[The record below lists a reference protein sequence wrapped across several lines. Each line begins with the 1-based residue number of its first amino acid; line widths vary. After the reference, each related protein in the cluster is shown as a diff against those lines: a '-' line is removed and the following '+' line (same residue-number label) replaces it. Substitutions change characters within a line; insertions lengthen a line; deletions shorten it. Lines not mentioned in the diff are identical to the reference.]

1 MELLKIGEMAKINH
15 VSEQTLRLYDRLGIL
30 SPCARDEENGY
41 RYYDIRQSARLDMI
55 QYLKSMGMSLCD
67 VRDHLSGKDISAI
80 GKLLIKKNAQID
92 EEIRDLQC
100 QRRAIERAISNIH
113 RYESAPPDGTVILEH
128 IESRQVYCIDSRINF
143 YGSGIEIYEK
153 ILRELKNSIIAN
165 KLPQVYFSNA
175 GTILRKE
182 NLIQRKFIST
192 EVFVFVDSEFI
203 DKQHITEIPAKN
215 YLCIYCDAFDKEE
228 EYANRLLDS
237 IEEHGYL
244 IVGDYICEVL
254 AELPVLEKGGREMFL
269 RLQIPVAFK

>member
-1 MELLKIGEMAKINH
+1 VELLKIGEMAKMNH
-15 VSEQTLRLYDRLGIL
+15 VSEQTLRLYDRLGLL
-30 SPCARDEENGY
+30 SPCSRDEENGY

-80 GKLLIKKNAQID
+80 GGLLLRKNAQID
-92 EEIRDLQC
+92 EEIRNLQC
-100 QRRAIERAISNIH
+100 LRRAIERAISNIH
-113 RYESAPPDGTVILEH
+113 RYEAAPPDGTVILEH
-128 IESRQVYCIDSRINF
+128 IGSRQIYCIDSRINF

-182 NLIQRKFIST
+182 NLLQRKFVST

-203 DKQHITEIPAKN
+203 DRQHITELPAKN

-228 EYANRLLDS
+228 EYANRLIDC
-237 IEEHGYL
+237 IEEKGYL
-244 IVGDYICEVL
+244 IDGDYICEVL

-269 RLQIPVAFK
+269 RLQIPVAFR

>member
-1 MELLKIGEMAKINH
+1 MELLKIGEMAKINN

-30 SPCARDEENGY
+30 SPCARDGESGY

-67 VRDHLSGKDISAI
+67 ARDHLSGKDISAI
-80 GKLLIKKNAQID
+80 GKLLVRKNAQID
-92 EEIRDLQC
+92 EEIRSLQC
-100 QRRAIERAISNIH
+100 QKKAIERAISNIR
-113 RYESAPPDGTVILEH
+113 RYESAPPDGTIILEH
-128 IESRQVYCIDSRINF
+128 IESRQIYCIDSKINF

-182 NLIQRKFIST
+182 NLVQRKFIST

-203 DKQHITEIPAKN
+203 DMQHITEIPGKN
-215 YLCIYCDAFDKEE
+215 YLCIYCDAFEKEE

-237 IEEHGYL
+237 IEEKGYL
-244 IVGDYICEVL
+244 IDGDYVCEVL
-254 AELPVLEKGGREMFL
+254 AELPVLEKGGRDMFL
-269 RLQIPVAFK
+269 RLQIPVAFR

>member
-80 GKLLIKKNAQID
+80 GGLLIRKNAQID
-92 EEIRDLQC
+92 EDIRSLQC

-128 IESRQVYCIDSRINF
+128 IGARQIYCIDSRINF

-182 NLIQRKFIST
+182 NLIKRKFVST

-203 DKQHITEIPAKN
+203 DKQQITELPEKN

-237 IEEHGYL
+237 IEEHGYM
-244 IVGDYICEVL
+244 IDGDYICEVL
-254 AELPVLEKGGREMFL
+254 AELPVLEQGGR
-269 RLQIPVAFK
+269 

>member
-1 MELLKIGEMAKINH
+1 MKIGEMAKMNH
-15 VSEQTLRLYDRLGIL
+15 VSEQTLRLYDRLGLL
-30 SPCARDEENGY
+30 SPCSRDEENGY

-80 GKLLIKKNAQID
+80 GGLLLRKNAQID
-92 EEIRDLQC
+92 EEIRNLQC
-100 QRRAIERAISNIH
+100 LRRAIERAISNIH
-113 RYESAPPDGTVILEH
+113 RYEAAPPDGTVILEH
-128 IESRQVYCIDSRINF
+128 IGSRQIYCIDSRINF

-182 NLIQRKFIST
+182 NLLQRKFVST

-203 DKQHITEIPAKN
+203 DRQHITELPAKN

-228 EYANRLLDS
+228 EYANRLIDC
-237 IEEHGYL
+237 IEEKGYL
-244 IVGDYICEVL
+244 IDGDYICEVL

-269 RLQIPVAFK
+269 RLQIPVAFR